1 MGVVVGMVLELFA
14 DEDTLRR
21 TEKQN
26 ECLRL
31 RVEQLESEQA
41 DKGVQVIEI
50 HDDRPQPESYFTPF

>member
-21 TEKQN
+21 TERQN

-31 RVEQLESEQA
+31 RVEQLEREQA
-41 DKGVQVIEI
+41 DEGVQVIEI

>member
-1 MGVVVGMVLELFA
+1 MVLELFA

-21 TEKQN
+21 TERQN
-26 ECLRL
+26 EGLRL

-50 HDDRPQPESYFTPF
+50 HDDRLQPKNYFKPF